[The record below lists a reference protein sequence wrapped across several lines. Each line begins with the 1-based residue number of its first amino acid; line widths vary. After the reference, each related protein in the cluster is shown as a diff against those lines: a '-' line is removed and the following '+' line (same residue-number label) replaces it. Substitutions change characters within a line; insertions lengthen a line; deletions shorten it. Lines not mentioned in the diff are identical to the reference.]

1 MRDLNGRLIAILTLA
16 AAAPAAAQSTAQQLT
31 EAQRAFIAVD
41 APAVALTR
49 VRVVDGTG
57 APARED
63 QTILVA
69 GGKISWVGPANA
81 AQIPAGA
88 RVIELAGHTVIP
100 GMVGLHNHTFYYTAA
115 PRAAQANYTAPLLY
129 LGSGVTT
136 IRTTGSTS
144 PYAELNLKANIDRG
158 IQVGPR
164 VFVAGPYLMGPGP
177 DMRLNL
183 LGMHELKN
191 PDAARKTVDY
201 WAEEGVTWLK
211 VYTQIDRATL
221 GAVVDQAHKRGIKVT
236 GHLCSVGY
244 QEAVGLGID
253 ALEHGMLANSEY
265 YAGKQPDVCPAG
277 FRDGFASIDIARD
290 PRVQKT
296 IQMMLDRKV
305 ALTSTL
311 AVYEAGSPGRWFLDP
326 RLWDVLSADARAEEE
341 QRRDAMATVTSR
353 SAFAAV
359 QKSMEFEVAFFRAG
373 GVLAAGVDPA
383 FNTPA
388 GLGDHRNYELLRE
401 AGLTGPE
408 AVQVMTLNG
417 AKVLGI
423 DGETGSIAVGKAAD
437 LAVIRGN
444 PLATPSEIR
453 NVTLVFR
460 NGIGYDSGKMLAAV
474 KGLVGLR

>member
-1 MRDLNGRLIAILTLA
+1 MRNRIGRLTVIAATLG
-16 AAAPAAAQSTAQQLT
+16 AAPALAQTAAQLSQAS
-31 EAQRAFIAVD
+31 RAFVAVD
-41 APAVALTR
+41 APVVALTR

-57 APARED
+57 AAPRED
-63 QTILVA
+63 QTILLSD
-69 GGKISWVGPANA
+69 GKITWVGPAGA
-81 AQIPAGA
+81 AKIPAGA
-88 RVIELAGHTVIP
+88 RVIELNGHTVIP

-129 LGSGVTT
+129 LGAGVTT

-183 LGMHELKN
+183 LGMHELKD

-221 GAVVDQAHKRGIKVT
+221 GAVVDQAHKRGLKVT
-236 GHLCSVGY
+236 GHLCSIGY
-244 QEAVGLGID
+244 QEAVALGMD

-265 YAGKQPDVCPAG
+265 FAGKQPDVCPAG
-277 FRDGFASIDIARD
+277 FRDGFGSLDIAND

-296 IQMMLDRKV
+296 IRMMLDRKV

-311 AVYEAGSPGRWFLDP
+311 AVYEAGAPGRWFLDP
-326 RLWDVLSADARAEEE
+326 RLWDVLSPDARAEEE
-341 QRRDAMATVTSR
+341 QRRDAMAKLANR

-423 DGETGSIAVGKAAD
+423 DGETGSIAAGKAAD
-437 LAVIRGN
+437 LAVIRGD
-444 PLATPSEIR
+444 PVATPSEIR